1 MADETKGSELLDD
14 ATSAEHEE
22 ALRQRMEH
30 RRNRKAKKK
39 KHAEPDGELNINS
52 MMDIMTILLVFLLVS
67 ITSDPL
73 SIKES
78 SILKLSRSS
87 ANFPAVYTIPMQINK
102 KEILVDNKK
111 ALVVSCK
118 YQGRPCNEADYDR
131 QGLSLSI
138 DPVNKEHG
146 KRESL
151 LIVPLK
157 EKLSKAV
164 KDLKDQNMSLPP
176 EIAKRYRAN
185 QGVATIICDRSI
197 PYRMIAEVVYT
208 TAMAEL
214 HDIRFAIVYTEGH

>member
-1 MADETKGSELLDD
+1 MSDEQNELGTHHD
-14 ATSAEHEE
+14 HEE

-30 RRNRKAKKK
+30 RAARKSKSK
-39 KHAEPDGELNINS
+39 KHGEKPAVLNINS
-52 MMDIMTILLVFLLVS
+52 LLDIMTVMLVFLIVS

-73 SIKES
+73 QVKES
-78 SILKLSRSS
+78 AIMKLSRSS
-87 ANFPAVYTIPMQINK
+87 ANFPAVYTIPMQVNK
-102 KEILVDNKK
+102 KEILVDGKK
-111 ALVVSCK
+111 ALPVSCK
-118 YQGRPCNEADYDR
+118 YQGRPCTDGDIER

-157 EKLSKAV
+157 EKLSAAV
-164 KDLKDQNMSLPP
+164 KALKDQNMDLP
-176 EIAKRYRAN
+176 EEVRRKYLAN

-197 PYRMIAEVVYT
+197 PYRMIAEIVYT